1 MRSRAGRLAA
11 AAVGLLFALPTN
23 WARATDVP
31 VDLVLALAI
40 DVSGSIDP
48 DEARLQREG
57 YVDAFRN
64 PRVIQAIKSGPF
76 GRIAVAYYEWAGFGH
91 HRIVA
96 PWTLVDSEK
105 AALALADALTR
116 NPPQTARRTAIG
128 DAIVFG
134 AGFFENNGFQ
144 GRRKVID
151 VSGDGANNWGT
162 PVTEARAMALERGV
176 TINGLP
182 IMTDNPSG
190 YVPAEPNLDLYYQ
203 SCVIGGPG
211 AFIEVAHSFDD
222 FGRAVLRKLVL
233 EIADIRPDRPDA
245 ADERTARLLRG
256 VPAHRLTAG
265 GAPGLLRVADDKRVP
280 PPCDYGERM
289 WNGRWGN

>member
-1 MRSRAGRLAA
+1 MSLRAGRLIA
-11 AAVGLLFALPTN
+11 AAVGLLFALPL
-23 WARATDVP
+23 AGAKATDIP

-57 YVDAFRN
+57 YIDAFRN

-91 HRIVA
+91 HRIIV
-96 PWTLVDSEK
+96 PWTLIDSEK
-105 AALALADALTR
+105 SAHAFAQALSE

-134 AGFFENNGFQ
+134 AGFVESNGFQ
-144 GRRKVID
+144 GRRKVLDI
-151 VSGDGANNWGT
+151 SGDGANNWGT
-162 PVTEARAMALERGV
+162 PVTEARAMALQRGV

-182 IMTDNPSG
+182 IMNDHPSG
-190 YVPAEPNLDLYYQ
+190 YVPPEPNLDLYYQ
-203 SCVIGGPG
+203 NCVIGGPG
-211 AFIEVAHSFDD
+211 AFTEVARNFDD
-222 FGRAVLRKLVL
+222 FGRAVLRKMVL
-233 EIADIRPDRPDA
+233 EIADIRPDPSGRI
-245 ADERTARLLRG
+245 DERAARLLRG
-256 VPAHRLTAG
+256 VPAPRLADG
-265 GAPGLLRVADDKRVP
+265 LPGVRLVADEKRVA
-280 PPCDYGERM
+280 PPCDYGERL

>member
-1 MRSRAGRLAA
+1 MRLRAGRLAA
-11 AAVGLLFALPTN
+11 AAIGLLLALKLTG
-23 WARATDVP
+23 AKAADLP

-57 YVDAFRN
+57 YIEAFRN
-64 PRVIQAIKSGPF
+64 PRIVQAIKSGPF

-91 HRIVA
+91 HRVIV

-105 AALALADALTR
+105 SALALADALTR

-134 AGFFENNGFQ
+134 TGFFENNGFQ

-151 VSGDGANNWGT
+151 ISGDGANNWGT
-162 PVTEARAMALERGV
+162 PVTEARAKALERGV

-182 IMTDNPSG
+182 IMNDKPSG
-190 YVPAEPNLDLYYQ
+190 FVPAEPNLDLYYQ

-222 FGRAVLRKLVL
+222 FGRAVLRKMVL
-233 EIADIRPDRPDA
+233 EIADIRPDRSGRS
-245 ADERTARLLRG
+245 DERAARLLRG
-256 VPAHRLTAG
+256 IPAPRLATG
-265 GAPGLLRVADDKRVP
+265 MRGVLRVADDERIA
-280 PPCDYGERM
+280 PPCDYGERL